1 MAESFVTIYKI
12 FFPQRA
18 EPTRMSE
25 SSTTRSPEQEI
36 GDEADT
42 ARSGRRWWTI
52 AIFGYIALEGA
63 GLQMRGAVIP
73 ALRRTFEVPEWQL
86 GLVAPAGTVGYVL
99 AVTVVGAVAGRLDT
113 RRLLLVGFLGTGA
126 GILVMGVAPSF
137 VFFLAALLGRG
148 LCTGV
153 GRGTDR
159 PLLSHLY
166 PRQRGRIFGFYD
178 MMWAVGATAGP
189 LLVAAAIAAGNWR
202 LAYYVLALAFVPV
215 VALVVALPTPDIA
228 GGDDPLDLPEL
239 RRISRRPEVV
249 TMAIALF
256 LSTGFEGGLFT
267 WVTTYAQGRLPGS
280 LATASLSVMLA
291 AYIPGRFASGWLSE
305 RVGYVRLSVGLVGL
319 TIPAF
324 LYTFFLAEGYG
335 LLVGL
340 FAIGLALSGIY
351 PTLLAYATEAVPEH
365 SAPVNAAAAITS
377 ATGIAVVPAAMGFV
391 ISGSGVAQ
399 AMRLLALPLAL
410 LALLLSYALYRAV
423 R

>member
-1 MAESFVTIYKI
+1 
-12 FFPQRA
+12 
-18 EPTRMSE
+18 MSE
-25 SSTTRSPEQEI
+25 AAATQAPDT
-36 GDEADT
+36 EADGET
-42 ARSGRRWWTI
+42 DRSGRRWWTV
-52 AIFGYIALEGA
+52 AVFAYITLEGA

-73 ALRRTFEVPEWQL
+73 ALRRTFDVPEWQL

-99 AVTVVGAVAGRLDT
+99 AVVVVGAVAGRLDT
-113 RRLLLVGFLGTGA
+113 RWLLLVGIVGTGA

-137 VFFLAALLGRG
+137 GLFLAALLGRG
-148 LCTGV
+148 LFTGI

-189 LLVAAAIAAGNWR
+189 LLVAAAVAAGNWR
-202 LAYYVLALAFVPV
+202 LAYYALALAFVPV
-215 VALVVALPTPDIA
+215 VALALWLPTPRID
-228 GGDDPLDLPEL
+228 GGDDPLDRAEL
-239 RRISRRPEVV
+239 RRITRQPAVL
-249 TMAIALF
+249 TMAVALF

-267 WVTTYAQGRLPGS
+267 WVTTYAQGRLPET

-305 RVGYVRLSVGLVGL
+305 RLGYVRLAVGLVGL

-324 LYTFFLAEGYG
+324 VYTFFLAEGYG

-340 FAIGLALSGIY
+340 FTIGLALSGMY

-365 SAPVNAAAAITS
+365 SAPVNATAAVTS
-377 ATGIAVVPAAMGFV
+377 AAGIAVVPAAMGFV
-391 ISGSGVAQ
+391 IGGSGVAA

-410 LALLLSYALYRAV
+410 LAVVLSYALYRAIQ
-423 R
+423 

>member
-1 MAESFVTIYKI
+1 
-12 FFPQRA
+12 
-18 EPTRMSE
+18 MSE
-25 SSTTRSPEQEI
+25 AAATQAPDT
-36 GDEADT
+36 EADGEPD
-42 ARSGRRWWTI
+42 RSGRRWWTV
-52 AIFGYIALEGA
+52 AVFAYITLEGA

-73 ALRRTFEVPEWQL
+73 ALRRTFDVPEWQL

-99 AVTVVGAVAGRLDT
+99 AVVVVGAVAGRLDT
-113 RRLLLVGFLGTGA
+113 RRLLLVGIVGTGA

-137 VFFLAALLGRG
+137 GLFLAALLGRG
-148 LCTGV
+148 LFTGV

-189 LLVAAAIAAGNWR
+189 LLVAAAVAAGNWR
-202 LAYYVLALAFVPV
+202 LAYYALALAFVPV
-215 VALVVALPTPDIA
+215 VALALRLPTPDID
-228 GGDDPLDLPEL
+228 GGDDPLDRAEL
-239 RRISRRPEVV
+239 RRITRQPAVL
-249 TMAIALF
+249 TMAVALF
-256 LSTGFEGGLFT
+256 CSTGFEGGLFT
-267 WVTTYAQGRLPGS
+267 WVTTYAQGRLPSS

-305 RVGYVRLSVGLVGL
+305 RLGYVRLAVGLVGL

-324 LYTFFLAEGYG
+324 VYTFFLAEGYG

-340 FAIGLALSGIY
+340 FTIGLALSGMY

-365 SAPVNAAAAITS
+365 SAPVNATAAVTS
-377 ATGIAVVPAAMGFV
+377 AAGIAVVPAAMGFV
-391 ISGSGVAQ
+391 ISDTGVAG
-399 AMRLLALPLAL
+399 AMQLLALPLAL
-410 LALLLSYALYRAV
+410 LAVVLSYALYRAA

>member
-1 MAESFVTIYKI
+1 MRDSTGAAGGQS
-12 FFPQRA
+12 RA
-18 EPTRMSE
+18 KRDEE
-25 SSTTRSPEQEI
+25 GAVDGTTT
-36 GDEADT
+36 D
-42 ARSGRRWWTI
+42 RSGRRWWTV
-52 AIFGYIALEGA
+52 AVFAYITLEGA
-63 GLQMRGAVIP
+63 GLQMRGAVVP
-73 ALRRTFEVPEWQL
+73 ALRRSFDVPEWQL

-99 AVTVVGAVAGRLDT
+99 AVVVVGAVAGRLDT
-113 RRLLLVGFLGTGA
+113 RWLLLVGFVGTGA
-126 GILVMGVAPSF
+126 GILVMGVTPSF
-137 VFFLAALLGRG
+137 ALFLAALLGRG
-148 LCTGV
+148 LFTGV

-178 MMWAVGATAGP
+178 MMWAVGATIGP
-189 LLVAAAIAAGNWR
+189 LLVAAAVAAGNWR
-202 LAYYVLALAFVPV
+202 LAYYALALAFIPV
-215 VALVVALPTPDIA
+215 VALAVALPTPDID
-228 GGDDPLDLPEL
+228 GGDDPLDWAEL
-239 RRISRRPEVV
+239 RRITRKPAVV

-256 LSTGFEGGLFT
+256 CSTGFEGGLFT

-319 TIPAF
+319 TVPAF
-324 LYTFFLAEGYG
+324 VYTFFLAEGYG

-340 FAIGLALSGIY
+340 FTIGLALSGMY

-365 SAPVNAAAAITS
+365 SAPVNATAAVTS
-377 ATGIAVVPAAMGFV
+377 AAGIAVVPAAMGFA
-391 ISGSGVAQ
+391 ISDTGVAG

-410 LALLLSYALYRAV
+410 LALVLSYALYRAV